1 MLFIY
6 FEEVGIFT
14 HLYTSHSLSRSFL
27 LIRWCGTFLI
37 AAQVSL
43 YFSLYTFPKQP
54 CASVLVEYAIYVL
67 LRQLQTKLIVD
78 FYFFLKTVNYNDFR
92 IRISLLSIEG
102 K

>member
-6 FEEVGIFT
+6 FEVGIVT

-67 LRQLQTKLIVD
+67 L
-78 FYFFLKTVNYNDFR
+78 
-92 IRISLLSIEG
+92 
-102 K
+102 